1 MLQQTMSGEKMLC
14 LYHAGPS
21 VSAIK
26 VRLVLHEKNLPWQ
39 SRLVHVHRGEQFT
52 AEYRKLNPNA
62 VVPTLV
68 HDGRPIIESTVII
81 EYLEDTFPEPPLLP
95 RDSYQRAMARLW
107 MKKVDDYLHAAC
119 NASTFAI
126 AFRPI
131 LLRKKTRE
139 ELEARFAA
147 IPDPNMRERQRQAV
161 LLGLEA
167 PQVGAALRNYDKFI
181 GEMEEALARSP
192 YLAGDSYSLADV
204 AATPYV
210 NRTTMLALDGPL
222 LNERP
227 RVLAWFRRIRERP
240 SFQAAIEN
248 HMTESDRD
256 YFRVSREET
265 EAGVRKILRSSAPQT
280 A

>member
-1 MLQQTMSGEKMLC
+1 MLC

-26 VRLVLHEKNLPWQ
+26 VRLVLHEKNLPWE
-39 SRLVHVHRGEQFT
+39 SKLVHVHRGEQYA

-68 HDGRPIIESTVII
+68 HNDRPIIESTIII
-81 EYLEDTFPEPPLLP
+81 EYLDDVFPAPPLLP
-95 RDSYQRAMARLW
+95 SDPYRKAMAPLW

-119 NASTFAI
+119 NALTFAI

-131 LLRKKTRE
+131 LLRKNTRE
-139 ELEARFAA
+139 QLEARFAA
-147 IPDPNMRERQRQAV
+147 IPDPNMRERQRQSV

-167 PQVGAALRNYDKFI
+167 PLVGEALRNYDKFI
-181 GEMEEALARSP
+181 GEMEEALAQSP
-192 YLAGDSYSLADV
+192 YLAGDGYSLADV

-210 NRTTMLALDGPL
+210 NRTTMLALDGAL
-222 LNERP
+222 LNGRR
-227 RVLAWFRRIRERP
+227 RVQEWFKRIRERP
-240 SFQAAIEN
+240 SFQAAIET
-248 HMTESDRD
+248 HMTDDDRE

-265 EAGVRKILRSSAPQT
+265 ETSVRKILHPSIPPNA
-280 A
+280 

>member
-1 MLQQTMSGEKMLC
+1 MLT

-26 VRLVLHEKNLPWQ
+26 VRLVLHEKNLPWD
-39 SRLVHVHRGEQFT
+39 SRLVHVHRGDQFT

-81 EYLEDTFPEPPLLP
+81 EYLEDVFPTPPLLP
-95 RDSYQRAMARLW
+95 RDPYQKAMARLW

-119 NASTFAI
+119 NALTFAI
-126 AFRPI
+126 AFRPVLI
-131 LLRKKTRE
+131 RKNTPE
-139 ELEARFAA
+139 QLEARFAA
-147 IPDPNMRERQRQAV
+147 IPDPNTRERQRQAV

-167 PQVGAALRNYDKFI
+167 PQVGAALRNYDKFL
-181 GEMEEALARSP
+181 GEMEEVLVQSP
-192 YLAGDSYSLADV
+192 CLAGDGYSLADV

-210 NRTTMLALDGPL
+210 NRAPMLGLEGIF
-222 LNERP
+222 LNARP
-227 RVLAWFRRIRERP
+227 RVVEWFRRIRERP
-240 SFQAAIEN
+240 SFQAAIES
-248 HMTESDRD
+248 HMTERDRG

-265 EAGVRKILRSSAPQT
+265 EASVRKVLRPPVPKNA
-280 A
+280 

>member
-1 MLQQTMSGEKMLC
+1 MLT

-26 VRLVLHEKNLPWQ
+26 VRLALHEKGLPWD
-39 SRLVHVHRGEQFT
+39 STLVHVHRGEQFS

-81 EYLEDTFPEPPLLP
+81 EYLEDAFPTPPLLP
-95 RDSYQRAMARLW
+95 PDPYQRAMARLW

-119 NASTFAI
+119 NALTFAI

-131 LLRKKTRE
+131 LLRKNTRE
-139 ELEARFAA
+139 QLEARFAA

-181 GEMEEALARSP
+181 GEMEEGLAGSS
-192 YLAGDSYSLADV
+192 YLAGDSYCLADV

-210 NRTTMLALDGPL
+210 NRATMLALDGL
-222 LNERP
+222 LLKQRP
-227 RVLAWFRRIRERP
+227 RVLEWFERIRERP
-240 SFQAAIEN
+240 SFQDAIES
-248 HMTESDRD
+248 HMTERDRD

-265 EAGVRKILRSSAPQT
+265 EASVRKMLRSPVPQSA
-280 A
+280 